1 MDEALQNKIDS
12 ILEQENT
19 KEIDKSQPRKIDK
32 KQQENDNNAT
42 ENKTNKI
49 KKADKPILE
58 KTREA
63 HEHYQLVLSE
73 YHRKLK
79 QRKRKIPVNGTMG
92 QCDGRCECLWTP
104 KKKLD
109 FRNMAK
115 TIQANNVLTNV
126 LNIHTL
132 KEVTKDGPAG

>member
-1 MDEALQNKIDS
+1 MQNKIDF

-19 KEIDKSQPRKIDK
+19 KEFENSQPIKTEK
-32 KQQENDNNAT
+32 KRPQKENNAT
-42 ENKTNKI
+42 GNETIKTKKDNK
-49 KKADKPILE
+49 PVLE

-79 QRKRKIPVNGTMG
+79 QRKGKSTVNKTMG
-92 QCDGRCECLWTP
+92 QCECLWTP

-132 KEVTKDGPAG
+132 KEVTKDGPVG

>member
-1 MDEALQNKIDS
+1 MQNKIDS

-19 KEIDKSQPRKIDK
+19 KEIEKSQPRKIDK
-32 KQQENDNNAT
+32 KQLENDNNAT

-49 KKADKPILE
+49 KKAAKPILE

-79 QRKRKIPVNGTMG
+79 QRKGKTTANRTIG
-92 QCDGRCECLWTP
+92 QCECLWTP

-132 KEVTKDGPAG
+132 KEVTKDGPKG